1 MKDLVCVAIPV
12 YKSFDKLDAEE
23 IISWQQALFVLEKY
37 SFQLFCPDGLNVSG
51 YIDDFGRKNIEYE
64 IQYFKSLY
72 FANIEGYNKL
82 MLSRTFYQRFSKY
95 EYLLLYQLDAFVF
108 RDELSHW
115 CAQGYSY
122 VGAPWFE
129 GYHPTPKH
137 TKLWQVGNGGFT
149 LRRIPDA
156 LRALHT
162 LALAQ
167 DWATVVREHFRAGRL
182 QGYMQLPTLLKAL
195 LLGNNTH
202 WAFNDFERHRQ
213 WHQEDYF
220 WGVICN
226 SRFPWFRVPTPEQA
240 LAFGF
245 EVQPALMYELN
256 HRQLPMGCHAWEKYG
271 LDFWRPLI
279 EQYGYSL
286 PH

>member
-1 MKDLVCVAIPV
+1 MQEQVCITIPT
-12 YKSFDKLDAEE
+12 YKQFGELNKYEV
-23 IISWQQALFVLEKY
+23 ISWQQCLRILGRHPICLVCPPAIDPAPYIADAALQGATCRHE
-37 SFQLFCPDGLNVSG
+37 
-51 YIDDFGRKNIEYE
+51 
-64 IQYFKSLY
+64 Y
-72 FANIEGYNKL
+72 FAAAYFAGIDGYNRL
-82 MLSRTFYQRFSKY
+82 MLSRQLYRRFERY
-95 EYLLLYQLDAFVF
+95 EYMLVYQLDVFVF
-108 RDELSHW
+108 RDEIAQW

-129 GYHPTPKH
+129 GYHPTPEH

-182 QGYMQLPTLLKAL
+182 RGYTQLPTLLKAL

-202 WAFNDFERHRQ
+202 WALNDFERHRQ

-226 SRFPWFRVPTPEQA
+226 SRFPWFKVPTPEQA

-245 EVQPALMYELN
+245 EVQPAIMYELN
-256 HRQLPMGCHAWEKYG
+256 QRRLPMGCHAWEKYG
-271 LDFWRPLI
+271 TDFWKPLI
-279 EQYGYSL
+279 EQYGYHL
-286 PH
+286 T